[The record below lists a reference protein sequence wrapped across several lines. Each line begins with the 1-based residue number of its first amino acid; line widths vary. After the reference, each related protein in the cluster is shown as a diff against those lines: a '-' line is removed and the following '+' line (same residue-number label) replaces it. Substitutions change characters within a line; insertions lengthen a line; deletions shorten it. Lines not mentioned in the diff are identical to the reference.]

1 MAGDGKT
8 YDGNRYAG
16 HDMIYEEG
24 IDMLGMI
31 KHEGVIDMLGMI

>member
-16 HDMIYEEG
+16 HDMIYEGESG
-24 IDMLGMI
+24 RKIIWLDILS
-31 KHEGVIDMLGMI
+31 VL